1 MMISQYS
8 TNAEQRALLSTLW
21 AFVLINTVFRDL
33 HEFFRPGMLF
43 ELLGGF
49 SNGVAVTE
57 ALLLIGGVL
66 IELQIAMIVLCRV
79 LPNKAN
85 TIANISIAIASIV
98 LLFAQGKH
106 DMDDY
111 FFTAAQLAGLGAILW
126 YAWGRE
132 KLDQTLWLLAPPVK

>member
-1 MMISQYS
+1 MISQYS

-33 HEFFRPGMLF
+33 HEFSRPGMLF

-57 ALLLIGGVL
+57 ALLLLGGVL

-79 LPNKAN
+79 LPNRAN
-85 TIANISIAIASIV
+85 AIVHSMPRQASNQA
-98 LLFAQGKH
+98 LESKQ
-106 DMDDY
+106 
-111 FFTAAQLAGLGAILW
+111 
-126 YAWGRE
+126 
-132 KLDQTLWLLAPPVK
+132 